1 MRNDPIL
8 QSSFGWKMRRKGRC
22 PVISGK
28 ECKERRSSKHAGL
41 VVGMRMFERRACGD
55 ALAPLS
61 AGRKTLSV
69 FKD

>member
-1 MRNDPIL
+1 M
-8 QSSFGWKMRRKGRC
+8 
-22 PVISGK
+22 ISGK

-41 VVGMRMFERRACGD
+41 VVGMRMVECRACGD